1 MASWAVQVHRPGSG
15 SKWRGPR
22 VSVPPPKGR
31 SRSGPYPRP
40 TTETH
45 VGITAVETPG
55 ETIVSRLGFAAHPPK
70 CAFLRAD
77 RHSLGRSQ
85 IQTAA
90 LFVRAKETPGQVIV
104 TPAVIA
110 RDSLVPWRDR
120 RPCPSHAQSV
130 EGDDEARFMLRS
142 PRIAPSQWRSRLST
156 AGSAHAAGRWRESL
170 ATRRAASVSLWQPR
184 SGGDRGVGMLARA
197 LRFP

>member
-45 VGITAVETPG
+45 VVGITAVETPG
-55 ETIVSRLGFAAHPPK
+55 ETIVSRLGSLRILQNAHFFGRTGTASAGAK
-70 CAFLRAD
+70 SKR
-77 RHSLGRSQ
+77 RRYSLGLRRP
-85 IQTAA
+85 
-90 LFVRAKETPGQVIV
+90 RASTV

-110 RDSLVPWRDR
+110 R
-120 RPCPSHAQSV
+120 
-130 EGDDEARFMLRS
+130 G
-142 PRIAPSQWRSRLST
+142 
-156 AGSAHAAGRWRESL
+156 
-170 ATRRAASVSLWQPR
+170 
-184 SGGDRGVGMLARA
+184 LARGLA
-197 LRFP
+197 GFPTRPSLGEQR